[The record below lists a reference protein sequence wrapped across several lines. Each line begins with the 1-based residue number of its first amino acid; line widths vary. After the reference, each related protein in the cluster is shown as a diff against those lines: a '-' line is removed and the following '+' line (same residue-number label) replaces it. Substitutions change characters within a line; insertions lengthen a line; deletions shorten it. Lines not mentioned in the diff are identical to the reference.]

1 MKALKYGMEGYA
13 VKLLQYALART
24 GLEPGNADG
33 IFGRRTAKALQQFQR
48 DQGLAA
54 DGVSGKLTWA
64 ALYPYITGYTLH
76 RITAGDTLYQ
86 LAKRYGTTMEA
97 LRTANPALDP
107 EGLSIGSTLTIP
119 LGFPVVTHTIPYS
132 SLLTGLI
139 LKGLV
144 MRYPFLSL
152 HEIGRS
158 VMGRRIQA
166 VSIGTGTK
174 RVGYNAAHHANEWI
188 TVPLLLRFLEEYAAA
203 FALGG
208 FIGGVPARELY
219 ETATL
224 HMVPLV
230 NPDGVDLVTGALS
243 TQDSFYGQ
251 ASALA
256 SYYPD
261 IPFPEGWK
269 SNITGVDLN
278 LQYPAGWEQARANKF
293 AQGIVSPAPAD
304 YVGPAPL
311 SAPESRALYDFTL
324 ALQPRLT
331 LSLHTQGRTIY

>member
-13 VKLLQYALART
+13 VKLLQYALARA

-54 DGVSGKLTWA
+54 DGVAGKLTWA

-132 SLLTGLI
+132 SLLTGLM

-203 FALGG
+203 FVHES
-208 FIGGVPARELY
+208 FIGGLPARELY

-243 TQDSFYGQ
+243 PQDSFYGQ

-256 SYYPD
+256 S
-261 IPFPEGWK
+261 
-269 SNITGVDLN
+269 
-278 LQYPAGWEQARANKF
+278 
-293 AQGIVSPAPAD
+293 
-304 YVGPAPL
+304 
-311 SAPESRALYDFTL
+311 
-324 ALQPRLT
+324 
-331 LSLHTQGRTIY
+331 